1 MTVNQVNL
9 SAHSNNK
16 YIKPQIKENNEA
28 VLDNEEKDKPIEE
41 QLDPVEKTIVNSVAP
56 VRRVI
61 GIPDMVKQGDVTAA
75 AALAAL
81 TLVSL
86 PEDCRDIHAAYKH
99 SACVLTKKRIPLAYN
114 YRKYQH
120 DFSFFRGTLLHEG
133 MKRVKSEKGKRIVQ
147 KLYDF
152 DKTLYNTK
160 LGKWLQKIM
169 GITNGKEA
177 ASSCKKLSGEMLK
190 VQKIIVKKDFL
201 GLKEL
206 TGRAMKRTSILGV
219 IFMGLLEVP
228 RLIKSAKKGKNKE
241 EKAKSFG
248 VQTAKS
254 TLNVLGLT
262 AGMGYLGA
270 IGAKKFGAA
279 GSLIGMGLGVIA
291 GAAASKGAQNL
302 LFKKDSKAKKE

>member
-1 MTVNQVNL
+1 MTINQVNL
-9 SAHSNNK
+9 SAHNK
-16 YIKPQIKENNEA
+16 YIKTQVPLKKEAE
-28 VLDNEEKDKPIEE
+28 LGSCEEEKPIEE
-41 QLDPVEKTIVNSVAP
+41 KLDPVEKTIVNSVAP

-75 AALAAL
+75 VALAAL
-81 TLVSL
+81 TVVSL

-133 MKRVKSEKGKRIVQ
+133 MKRVKSERGKRIVE
-147 KLYDF
+147 KLYSY

-160 LGKWLQKIM
+160 FGKWLQKVM
-169 GITNGKEA
+169 GITNGKEV
-177 ASSCKKLSGEMLK
+177 ASGCKKLSGEMLK
-190 VQKIIVKKDFL
+190 VRRIIVKKDFL

-206 TGRAMKRTSILGV
+206 TGRAMKRTSLLGV

-228 RLIKSAKKGKNKE
+228 RLIKSAKKGENKK

-248 VQTAKS
+248 IQTAKS
-254 TLNVLGLT
+254 SMNVLGLT

-291 GAAASKGAQNL
+291 GAGAAKGVQNL
-302 LFKKDSKAKKE
+302 MFKQESKTKKV